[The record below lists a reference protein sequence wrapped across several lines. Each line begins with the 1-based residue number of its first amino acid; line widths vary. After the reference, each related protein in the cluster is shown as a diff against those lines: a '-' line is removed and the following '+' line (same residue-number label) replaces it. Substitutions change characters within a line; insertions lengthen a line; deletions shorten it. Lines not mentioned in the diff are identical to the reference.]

1 LLKQKN
7 NDLLRENNVL
17 KEQAEDTINYSN
29 KYENNETQLSS
40 LKRELEL
47 KENTIESLNSQIN
60 KEARV
65 NVEIHDTMNVSNS
78 S

>member
-65 NVEIHDTMNVSNS
+65 NVEIHDTMNVNNS

>member
-1 LLKQKN
+1 MLKQKN

-65 NVEIHDTMNVSNS
+65 NVEIHDTMNVNNS

>member
-1 LLKQKN
+1 MLKQKN